1 MCEICVIFYIVMK
14 HENRIK
20 HRLVFQIEHDSDS
33 LFDKC
38 LEGLFFRFSDF
49 WFLKEAKLFLFS
61 VTEMKLDVWINK
73 HKNTKTDQ
81 DVVGMYADKKLE
93 SASY

>member
-1 MCEICVIFYIVMK
+1 M
-14 HENRIK
+14 
-20 HRLVFQIEHDSDS
+20 
-33 LFDKC
+33 
-38 LEGLFFRFSDF
+38 
-49 WFLKEAKLFLFS
+49 FLFS
-61 VTEMKLDVWINK
+61 VTEMKLDVWIIK